1 MYVIFHTNRVKG
13 FFVIIF
19 IILYNNYDD
28 FQALYRGTLS
38 MNVIKISPRGYCYG
52 VVDAMVI
59 ARNAA
64 LDKSLPRPIYIL
76 GMIVH
81 NKHVTDAFA
90 EEGII
95 TLDGNNRKE
104 ILDKVDK
111 GTVIFTAH
119 GISPEIR
126 KLASQKGLVAI
137 DATCPDVTKT
147 HDLIREK
154 TKEGYH
160 IIYIGK
166 KGHPEPEGAIGVA
179 PDAVHL
185 VSNPSDV
192 EALQLTHDK
201 IIITNQTTMSQW
213 DVADIMKKVQE
224 KYPQAESY
232 NEICLAT
239 QIRQEAVAEQA
250 KEADVLIVVGD
261 PKSNNSNRLAQVS
274 EEIAGTK
281 AYRIADISELD
292 INWIKDASTAAV
304 TAGASTPT
312 PITKEVITFLEQFD
326 PNNQETW
333 ERTKK
338 VPLSKI
344 LPKVKNAE

>member
-1 MYVIFHTNRVKG
+1 
-13 FFVIIF
+13 
-19 IILYNNYDD
+19 
-28 FQALYRGTLS
+28 

-64 LDKSLPRPIYIL
+64 LDKTLPRPIYIL

-95 TLDGNNRKE
+95 TLDGSNRKE
-104 ILDKVDK
+104 ILEKVK
-111 GTVIFTAH
+111 EGTVIFTAH
-119 GISPEIR
+119 GISPEVR
-126 KLASQKGLVAI
+126 ELARQKGLVAI
-137 DATCPDVTKT
+137 DATCPDVTNT
-147 HDLIREK
+147 HELIRQKE
-154 TKEGYH
+154 KEGYQ

-166 KGHPEPEGAIGVA
+166 KGHPEPEGAVGVA
-179 PDAVHL
+179 PDVVHL
-185 VSNPSDV
+185 VSTTDDV
-192 EALQLTHDK
+192 EALNIQSEK
-201 IIITNQTTMSQW
+201 IIVTNQTTMSQW
-213 DVADIMKKVQE
+213 DVADIMKHVQE
-224 KYPQAESY
+224 KYPNAQAY

-281 AYRIADISELD
+281 AYRIADITELELD
-292 INWIKDASTAAV
+292 WIKDATTVAV

-326 PNNQETW
+326 PYDEATW
-333 ERTKK
+333 DRKK
-338 VPLSKI
+338 NVPLNKI
-344 LPKVKNAE
+344 LPKVKRAGV

>member
-1 MYVIFHTNRVKG
+1 MK
-13 FFVIIF
+13 
-19 IILYNNYDD
+19 
-28 FQALYRGTLS
+28 
-38 MNVIKISPRGYCYG
+38 VIKISPRGYCYG

-90 EEGII
+90 DEGII
-95 TLDGNNRKE
+95 TLEGKNRKE
-104 ILDKVDK
+104 ILEKVNS

-119 GISPEIR
+119 GISPEVR
-126 KLASQKGLVAI
+126 ELAQKKGLAMI

-147 HDLIREK
+147 HELIQQK
-154 TKEGYH
+154 VKAGYQ
-160 IIYIGK
+160 IIYVGK

-179 PDAVHL
+179 PDSVHL
-185 VSNPSDV
+185 VSTISDV
-192 EALQLTHDK
+192 AALNIKDDK
-201 IIITNQTTMSQW
+201 IIVTNQTTMSQW
-213 DVADIMKKVQE
+213 DVAEIMKKVHE

-261 PKSNNSNRLAQVS
+261 PRSNNSNRLAQVS
-274 EEIAGTK
+274 KEIAKTP
-281 AYRIADISELD
+281 AYRIADLSELK
-292 INWIKDASTAAV
+292 IEWIIGASIVAV
-304 TAGASTPT
+304 TSGASTPT

-326 PNNQETW
+326 PADEATW
-333 ERTKK
+333 ERKK
-338 VPLSKI
+338 NVPLSKI
-344 LPKVKNAE
+344 LPKVKHAKSND

>member
-1 MYVIFHTNRVKG
+1 
-13 FFVIIF
+13 
-19 IILYNNYDD
+19 
-28 FQALYRGTLS
+28 

-64 LDKSLPRPIYIL
+64 LDKTLPRPIYIL

-90 EEGII
+90 EEGIV

-104 ILDKVDK
+104 ILEKVDK

-119 GISPEIR
+119 GISPEVR
-126 KLASQKGLVAI
+126 DLARQKGLVAI

-147 HDLIREK
+147 HDLIRAK
-154 TKEGYH
+154 AKEGYQ

-166 KGHPEPEGAIGVA
+166 KGHPEPEGAVGVA
-179 PDAVHL
+179 PGLVHL

-192 EALQLTHDK
+192 DALAIDNDK
-201 IIITNQTTMSQW
+201 IIVTNQTTMSQW
-213 DVADIMKKVQE
+213 DVADIMEKVKE
-224 KYPQAESY
+224 KYPLVESY

-250 KEADVLIVVGD
+250 KKADVLIVVGD

-274 EEIAGTK
+274 EEVADTK
-281 AYRIADISELD
+281 AYRIADISELEID
-292 INWIKDASTAAV
+292 WIKDASTVAV

-326 PNNQETW
+326 PKDEKTW
-333 ERTKK
+333 ERKK
-338 VPLSKI
+338 TVPLSKI
-344 LPKVKNAE
+344 LPKVKN